1 MPATRDEL
9 MARLDALGIATRT
22 VDHAP
27 VFTVE
32 EARALRGE
40 IHGGHCKN
48 LFLKDDKGAIYL
60 IVCLEDAKVDLK
72 AAPAR
77 IGSRRLTFGKPDL
90 LMEILG
96 VEPGSVTPFG
106 LINDAAG
113 RATVILD
120 KTMMEQEWLNY
131 HPLRNDAT
139 TTIRAADLLAFIRAT
154 GHEPEILDFAAVAP
168 AD

>member
-1 MPATRDEL
+1 MPATRDDL
-9 MARLDALGIATRT
+9 LARFAALGIATTT
-22 VDHAP
+22 VEHAP

-40 IHGGHCKN
+40 ISGGHCKN
-48 LFLKDDKGAIYL
+48 LFLKDDKGQIYL
-60 IVCLEDAKVDLK
+60 IVCLENARIDLK

-106 LINDAAG
+106 LINDTG
-113 RATVILD
+113 KRANVILD
-120 KTMMEQEWLNY
+120 AAMMEQELLNY

-139 TTIRAADLLAFIRAT
+139 TTIRSADLMTFIRAL
-154 GHEPEILDFAAVAP
+154 GHEPRIVPVSDGML
-168 AD
+168 